1 MAVPCP
7 NVVIDGVDQAQVN
20 TVPPSEIAA
29 MEVYA
34 EAASAPGQ
42 YRAECGLIL
51 IWTKR
56 GGATPPT

>member
-1 MAVPCP
+1 
-7 NVVIDGVDQAQVN
+7 VIDGVDHAQLN
-20 TVPPSEIAA
+20 TVPPGEIAA

-42 YRAECGLIL
+42 YRAECGLIV

-56 GGATPPT
+56 WRATPPT